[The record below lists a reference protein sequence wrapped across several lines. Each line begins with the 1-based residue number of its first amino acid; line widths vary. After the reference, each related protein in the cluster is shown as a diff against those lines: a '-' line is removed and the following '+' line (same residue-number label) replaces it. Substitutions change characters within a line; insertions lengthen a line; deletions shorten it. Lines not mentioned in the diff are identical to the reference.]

1 MLETSRWRLPKR
13 IFAPCLS
20 PSEPSPKST
29 SSMIEMRGSP
39 NENHKNAPRCADGS
53 CGHGS
58 APSGRFTGRASA
70 LRRLERCR
78 SDIQT
83 EYDLAALGKVES
95 IHGPFWNPPRWMVS
109 YKEKIS
115 AKHGH
120 RIQPK
125 EQKGDQVGLAI
136 QQTGW

>member
-1 MLETSRWRLPKR
+1 MVHAVMDRPLAE
-13 IFAPCLS
+13 
-20 PSEPSPKST
+20 
-29 SSMIEMRGSP
+29 GSLV
-39 NENHKNAPRCADGS
+39 ELLLYDAWKGA
-53 CGHGS
+53 
-58 APSGRFTGRASA
+58 
-70 LRRLERCR
+70 R